1 MMNSYDLINMY
12 YNFIFNNDTKSFLR
26 VYENYEHIVLLRQW
40 LKNNNMS
47 LSFINQVYEDS
58 YMTVYRAKNLERYD
72 IAFKTNFQKDFNQ
85 FQKEELEKYQV
96 LFLSGEV
103 PISSLIDIKDY
114 QFDNVRSFLI
124 DDIVQDDLSVDGPYV
139 HFLQALYQIDCWP
152 GVLVFKDKQSI
163 FFPAEHKNDVDEIFK
178 LIHQDKIFEKTID
191 NEQDN
196 YFIQLSDLHLGTKT
210 TDYGL
215 SVLYNNLDELYAT
228 LPQKKTN

>member
-103 PISSLIDIKDY
+103 PIS
-114 QFDNVRSFLI
+114 
-124 DDIVQDDLSVDGPYV
+124 
-139 HFLQALYQIDCWP
+139 
-152 GVLVFKDKQSI
+152 
-163 FFPAEHKNDVDEIFK
+163 
-178 LIHQDKIFEKTID
+178 
-191 NEQDN
+191 
-196 YFIQLSDLHLGTKT
+196 
-210 TDYGL
+210 
-215 SVLYNNLDELYAT
+215 
-228 LPQKKTN
+228 